1 MKQKD
6 LAREYALARIQG
18 RLSGNE
24 VSFSENKVF
33 TEEDIEAA
41 FEAGAE
47 WADEHPKNG
56 WHTVADE
63 DWPNNDKD
71 YLCYNGIDVRI
82 KKFSTIL
89 NQDIKNECLTLN
101 VGRKYQ
107 SCQNDV
113 SPNSMLSPHGRRLLA
128 NAHWL

>member
-1 MKQKD
+1 MEKKD
-6 LAREYALARIQG
+6 LAREYALARLQG

-24 VSFSENKVF
+24 VSFPENNVF

-47 WADEHPKNG
+47 WADEHLKNR

-63 DWPNNDKD
+63 DWPNSDKD

-82 KKFSTIL
+82 GWFDTNKKVFYNPYSRYKERML
-89 NQDIKNECLTLN
+89 DVECWAEIPELPKRC
-101 VGRKYQ
+101 VPK
-107 SCQNDV
+107 
-113 SPNSMLSPHGRRLLA
+113 
-128 NAHWL
+128 